1 MAWKKGK
8 CYDDI
13 ATKARFET
21 FSESTDPGNACSAVG
36 KGVLWQ
42 IPSPVKKF

>member
-13 ATKARFET
+13 AAKVRSET

-36 KGVLWQ
+36 KDVLCQ
-42 IPSPVKKF
+42 VP